1 MDSKTFNTR
10 LARSLDRSPKQV
22 AELTDALARIL
33 CDSAKSLSSIA
44 IPSFGNFVPTK
55 TDEEIVIDRTTGKRL
70 LLPPQITVEF
80 HPAAML
86 RKKINSHE

>member
-1 MDSKTFNTR
+1 MDSKTFNNR

-22 AELTDALARIL
+22 AELTDALALIMR
-33 CDSAKSLSSIA
+33 DSAKSLSTIA
-44 IPSFGNFVPTK
+44 IPSFGNFVTTK
-55 TDEEIVIDRTTGKRL
+55 TNEEIVIDRSTGKRL

-80 HPAAML
+80 NPAAML